1 MRAGEVQRRM
11 RSLPFSFVV
20 GAASLAFLASSTVHA
35 KIDLYLHSG
44 VRTAPAGR
52 EANAALNRG
61 ALDGIAKRLPAH
73 RGVKEVR
80 FKKAGSD
87 AATIWTPGKKFDGF
101 AVAGPSTLQCL
112 AALFKRTLT
121 PRSEQRIAC
130 RFFEPQTFLVVIF
143 DDKGTLS
150 IEEAPLKSVDPPVG
164 PTASS
169 LKKKYGVHDFQNGD
183 ARWTAQEFA
192 IVDEALSML
201 TKRELAIVGD
211 VPFVR
216 ERRSREKRS
225 AAPGNVAGFYL
236 PGEGRFA
243 SKIFI
248 YDAFT
253 TNDGIIMGTAERQI
267 GPGTMALVHEL
278 GHALASA
285 AFRKKQN
292 LKNAAMDQKRTLKSD
307 RDRAYDT
314 YKSAE
319 ANYNAIKGDRSRSQ
333 AEKNR
338 VIEDLNA
345 KIHKFNALDNAYK
358 KLINQEN
365 ALIRRQQKTG
375 KPAEVELSKLLPT
388 PKAVTLYGRTTP
400 GEAFAEAYMLFKI
413 DPAALKRISAEAYAY
428 FESERYLDVIEAD
441 IQKRLSQ

>member
-1 MRAGEVQRRM
+1 MRPI
-11 RSLPFSFVV
+11 SSSILV
-20 GAASLAFLASSTVHA
+20 GVTLAALSATVPVHA
-35 KIDLYLHSG
+35 KTDLYLHSG

-52 EANAALNRG
+52 AADEALNRG
-61 ALDGIAKRLPAH
+61 ALDGISKRLPSQ
-73 RGVKEVR
+73 RSVKAVT
-80 FKKAGSD
+80 FKKAGGE
-87 AATIWTPGKKFDGF
+87 AKTIWTPGKPTDGF
-101 AVAGPSTLQCL
+101 AIAGPSTLQCL

-143 DDKGTLS
+143 DDKGTLF
-150 IEEAPLKSVDPPVG
+150 IEEAPLKSVQPPRG
-164 PTASS
+164 PTANS
-169 LKKKYGVHDFQNGD
+169 LKKKYGVHEFQNGD
-183 ARWTAQEFA
+183 AHWTAQEFA
-192 IVDEALSML
+192 IVDEALGLLS
-201 TKRELAIVGD
+201 KRELAIVGD

-216 ERRSREKRS
+216 ERRSREKQS

-253 TNDGIIMGTAERQI
+253 TNDGIIMGTADRQI

-292 LKNAAMDQKRTLKSD
+292 LKNKAMDKKRALKSD
-307 RDRAYDT
+307 RDDAYDT

-319 ANYNAIKGDRSRSQ
+319 ATYNRIKADRSMSQ
-333 AEKNR
+333 EDKNR

-345 KIHKFNALDNAYK
+345 KIHQFNALDNAYK
-358 KLINQEN
+358 KLIHQEN

-375 KPAEVELSKLLPT
+375 KPAEVELAKLLPT
-388 PKAVTLYGRTTP
+388 NKAVTLYGRTTP
-400 GEAFAEAYMLFKI
+400 GEAFAEAYMLYKI
-413 DPAALKRISAEAYAY
+413 DPAALLRISPKAHAY

-441 IQKRLSQ
+441 IQQRLSE